1 MFNLAK
7 AVSKQPLPDREG
19 VFIITYAGSLGVIS
33 ADAVTDNAMKL
44 ADLEVRSERK
54 ALKSFCPSTWVA

>member
-7 AVSKQPLPDREG
+7 AVSKQPLPERDG

-33 ADAVTDNAMKL
+33 ADAVTDNEMRL
-44 ADLEVRSERK
+44 SDLEP
-54 ALKSFCPSTWVA
+54 ALKERLRGLLPDMWVD